1 MSLQDTY
8 DDTFEQATPE
18 PMPVVLTEQRCPKHN
33 FRFIS
38 MPREAN
44 DTDDLGF
51 VAKCVLRTCYEG
63 ILKPRV
69 DE

>member
-1 MSLQDTY
+1 MQI
-8 DDTFEQATPE
+8 EEATAE
-18 PMPVVLTEQRCPKHN
+18 PLPVKLSDERCEKHG

-51 VAKCVLRTCYEG
+51 VAKCPLRGCFSG
-63 ILKPRV
+63 VLKPRN
-69 DE
+69 D